1 MSPHYALMAGYY
13 WYWTREQ
20 ANNVFHNI
28 MCHLRV
34 LSYRLATY
42 KCFILGMMK
51 ILLLWIKVLLLMW
64 RRKQKK
70 IIITKGWWKR
80 ILHGMPELVTLLTPW
95 KT

>member
-34 LSYRLATY
+34 LSYRFATY
-42 KCFILGMMK
+42 KMFHIRNDENLIVMDQSALVNVEAK
-51 ILLLWIKVLLLMW
+51 A
-64 RRKQKK
+64 KK
-70 IIITKGWWKR
+70 DHHYKR
-80 ILHGMPELVTLLTPW
+80 IVEKDLTW
-95 KT
+95 HT